1 MYNFV
6 ISIRLKGAY
15 SHLKF
20 IIMLFTVSPEM
31 NLSFGQVLEKLI
43 NFAIDAG
50 KDILVA
56 ILIYVIGRI
65 IIKYIGKLVSKILE
79 KRRVEISV
87 QTFLKSLLKILLN
100 LILAF
105 AIIGKLGVETTSFAV
120 CWHLPVWQSVWH
132 CPAICPI
139 SQED

>member
-43 NFAIDAG
+43 NFAFDAG

-56 ILIYVIGRI
+56 ILIYAVGRI

-79 KRRVEISV
+79 KRRW
-87 QTFLKSLLKILLN
+87 KSACRL
-100 LILAF
+100 F
-105 AIIGKLGVETTSFAV
+105 
-120 CWHLPVWQSVWH
+120 
-132 CPAICPI
+132 
-139 SQED
+139 